1 MSSEYLSLV
10 ASLLEEFS
18 AYIPAKC
25 YGALRVMYHFIKQ
38 RTHDSV
44 KLDMSR
50 QLYYIEFLFIR
61 LLVLYFYFLNQ

>member
-25 YGALRVMYHFIKQ
+25 YGALRVMYHF
-38 RTHDSV
+38 
-44 KLDMSR
+44 
-50 QLYYIEFLFIR
+50 Y
-61 LLVLYFYFLNQ
+61 